1 MAKKQL
7 TPFSK
12 LLISGVAGVLLVGG
26 AMASIFAVQQNQDVS
41 SQAYDSSRIGITRPY
56 ATPVVGPQCYD
67 RVRLSA
73 GGYYWPD
80 ACRGRVTSGM
90 CAQVLMKLTDD
101 EVVTY
106 KKWVTLGKPAIPGC
120 GVVNVTPVPTWRA
133 ETPKPSYMPK
143 PTAWP
148 PTPKPWVPPASGR
161 PVTQP
166 VQTVYPGYVQY

>member
-26 AMASIFAVQQNQDVS
+26 AMASIFAAQQNQDVS
-41 SQAYDSSRIGITRPY
+41 SRAYDPSSRLGVVRPY
-56 ATPVVGPQCYD
+56 PTPVAGPQCYD
-67 RVRLSA
+67 RVILSA

-90 CAQVLMKLTDD
+90 CAQVLVKLTDD
-101 EVVTY
+101 EVLTY
-106 KKWVTLGKPAIPGC
+106 KKWVSLGKPAIPGC
-120 GVVNVTPVPTWRA
+120 STAAMTPAPVPSWA
-133 ETPKPSYMPK
+133 PQTPKPTYSPK

-148 PTPKPWVPPASGR
+148 VATPQASDR
-161 PVTQP
+161 PVRMP